1 VRIVSYHIDF
11 EVDKK
16 EYIQAQ
22 QLSDFWQ
29 KNDAEE
35 TPDII
40 LVEYPALCHFTVP
53 ESVIAGA
60 NVNLLIANAVRLWSA
75 KDDARMQSLRKVLVE
90 KPFFLY
96 LNNADREVVESFT
109 GPLPPY
115 NSLHSF
121 LSNLAQLGLTSQKAA
136 VK

>member
-1 VRIVSYHIDF
+1 MMHECNRCVRY
-11 EVDKK
+11 
-16 EYIQAQ
+16 
-22 QLSDFWQ
+22 WQ
-29 KNDAEE
+29 
-35 TPDII
+35 
-40 LVEYPALCHFTVP
+40 
-53 ESVIAGA
+53 
-60 NVNLLIANAVRLWSA
+60 R
-75 KDDARMQSLRKVLVE
+75 
-90 KPFFLY
+90 KPFSSSN

>member
-1 VRIVSYHIDF
+1 MPFHRTRVCNSRS
-11 EVDKK
+11 ERQSVDSKCRT
-16 EYIQAQ
+16 
-22 QLSDFWQ
+22 S
-29 KNDAEE
+29 
-35 TPDII
+35 
-40 LVEYPALCHFTVP
+40 VE
-53 ESVIAGA
+53 
-60 NVNLLIANAVRLWSA
+60 R
-75 KDDARMQSLRKVLVE
+75 KDDARMQSLRKILAE